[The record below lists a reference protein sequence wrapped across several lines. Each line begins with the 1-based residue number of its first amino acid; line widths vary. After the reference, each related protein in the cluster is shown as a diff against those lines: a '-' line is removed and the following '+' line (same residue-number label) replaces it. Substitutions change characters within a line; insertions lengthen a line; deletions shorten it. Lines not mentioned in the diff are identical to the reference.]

1 MKEKYPVLIIHKCF
15 FASVA
20 VLAERGG
27 ERQWAEDPSS
37 TGEDPPAE
45 GDQTGAAHR
54 PRRSVQQHRFW
65 NRTLALKITAALN
78 DEDK

>member
-1 MKEKYPVLIIHKCF
+1 MLIIHKCF
-15 FASVA
+15 FVSTA

-37 TGEDPPAE
+37 VGEDPPAE

-54 PRRSVQQHRFW
+54 PRGSVQLRLF
-65 NRTLALKITAALN
+65 
-78 DEDK
+78 